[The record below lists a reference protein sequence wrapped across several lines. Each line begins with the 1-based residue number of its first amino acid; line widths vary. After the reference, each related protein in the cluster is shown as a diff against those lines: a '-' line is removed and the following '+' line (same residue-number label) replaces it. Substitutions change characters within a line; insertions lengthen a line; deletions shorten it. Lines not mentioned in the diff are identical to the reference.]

1 MDKKAK
7 KKIEVLRQ
15 RINKLRVLLTAA
27 KQQMD
32 DPEEVKGLEAQIQA
46 SEAEIAKL
54 QAS

>member
-7 KKIEVLRQ
+7 KKIEVIRQ
-15 RINKLRVLLTAA
+15 RITKLRGLLTAA

-32 DPEEVKGLEAQIQA
+32 DPDDVRKLEAQIQA
-46 SEAEIAKL
+46 EEAEIAKL